1 MKKWRIETGE
11 NDVYKCVRVTV
22 RMEIYSGLNGEETRC
37 RVLWVAPGKS
47 KKHGAA
53 LKHGTSR
60 T

>member
-1 MKKWRIETGE
+1 M
-11 NDVYKCVRVTV
+11 

-37 RVLWVAPGKS
+37 RVLWVAPGRS

-60 T
+60 M